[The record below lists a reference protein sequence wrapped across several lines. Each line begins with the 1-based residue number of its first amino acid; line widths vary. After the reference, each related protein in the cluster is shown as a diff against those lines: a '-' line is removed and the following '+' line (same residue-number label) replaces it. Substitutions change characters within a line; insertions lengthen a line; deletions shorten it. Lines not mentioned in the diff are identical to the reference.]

1 MIIVVFC
8 AGAALAGFCLG
19 LLMADKI
26 ADNKIQEMR
35 MEAGLDAF
43 TGEEIRYDEEDLW
56 KD

>member
-8 AGAALAGFCLG
+8 AGAALAGFGLG